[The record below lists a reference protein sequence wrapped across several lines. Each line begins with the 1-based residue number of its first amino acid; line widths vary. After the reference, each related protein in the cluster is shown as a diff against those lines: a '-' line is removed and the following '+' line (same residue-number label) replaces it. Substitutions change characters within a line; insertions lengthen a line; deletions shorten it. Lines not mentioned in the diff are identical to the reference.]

1 MSLWRSLQSTPGGVE
16 KAVTT
21 TITQPTPVSAATQSD
36 NSLHDFLLSE
46 VLFYA
51 YAAES
56 EVPSYL
62 GGLIQAVIQALSP
75 RVIGQH
81 KCFAGFRM

>member
-1 MSLWRSLQSTPGGVE
+1 MCCAWHVTPTRSGKHAGWRRET
-16 KAVTT
+16 VTT
-21 TITQPTPVSAATQSD
+21 TVTQPIPVSAATHSD
-36 NSLHDFLLSE
+36 NSLHDLLLSE

-56 EVPSYL
+56 EVPSHL
-62 GGLIQAVIQALSP
+62 GGVIQAVIQALPP

-81 KCFAGFRM
+81 

>member
-1 MSLWRSLQSTPGGVE
+1 MSLRRSLQSTPGGVG

-21 TITQPTPVSAATQSD
+21 TITQPIPVSAVTHSD
-36 NSLHDFLLSE
+36 YSLHDFLLSE

-56 EVPSYL
+56 EVPSHL
-62 GGLIQAVIQALSP
+62 GGVIQAVIQALSP
-75 RVIGQH
+75 RVIGEH
-81 KCFAGFRM
+81 